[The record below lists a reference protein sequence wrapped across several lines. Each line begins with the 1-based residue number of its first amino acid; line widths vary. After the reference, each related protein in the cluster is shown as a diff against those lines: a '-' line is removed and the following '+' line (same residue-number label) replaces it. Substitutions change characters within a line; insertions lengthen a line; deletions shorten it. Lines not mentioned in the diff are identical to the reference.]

1 MLAFQKISI
10 LPAYHQVVEA
20 IEAKIISGKLLPGDE
35 LGTESDLVE
44 QFGLNRS
51 SIREGI
57 HILEYAG
64 ILNREKG
71 RMIKVSIPKN
81 EALHAQ
87 ISRSLLLQRVTYKD
101 LIECLSFLE
110 VASVSGAMERMTSS
124 SILALRQNIERSRA
138 SYALPQELAKLDVE
152 FHNLMVEATQNT
164 ALIFAHEP
172 MGRLIYASTQQIF
185 EHSSI
190 GAKRMCD
197 AHEFIVDAIENNDL
211 EKAMCWM
218 KRHVLDFENG
228 LSATGIEFDEPIV
241 MNTINKNVDIG

>member
-1 MLAFQKISI
+1 
-10 LPAYHQVVEA
+10 
-20 IEAKIISGKLLPGDE
+20 
-35 LGTESDLVE
+35 
-44 QFGLNRS
+44 
-51 SIREGI
+51 
-57 HILEYAG
+57 
-64 ILNREKG
+64 
-71 RMIKVSIPKN
+71 
-81 EALHAQ
+81 
-87 ISRSLLLQRVTYKD
+87 
-101 LIECLSFLE
+101 LE